1 MANAQKTFSII
12 KPDAVSSGKAG
23 KILSLLEDN
32 GFRVA
37 ALRMLKLSQP
47 QAEGFY
53 AVHRERPF
61 FGSLVKFMT
70 EGPVI
75 VMALERQD
83 AVKKLR
89 EVMGATNPAN
99 AAEGTVR
106 KLYAESIERNA
117 IHGSDAP
124 EKAAEELKYFFTTVE
139 LSQV

>member
-1 MANAQKTFSII
+1 MQTTFSII
-12 KPDAVSSGKAG
+12 KPEAVSSGKAG
-23 KILSLLEDN
+23 KILSLLEAG
-32 GFRVA
+32 GFRIA
-37 ALRMLKLSQP
+37 ALKMVKLSQP

-75 VMALERQD
+75 VMALQRED

-124 EKAAEELKYFFTTVE
+124 ETAAEELRYFFTTQE
-139 LSQV
+139 LNQI

>member
-12 KPDAVSSGKAG
+12 KPDAVSAGKAG
-23 KILSLLEDN
+23 RILSLLEDN
-32 GFRVA
+32 GFRIV
-37 ALRMLKLSQP
+37 ALRMVKLTQP

-75 VMALERQD
+75 VMALERED

-124 EKAAEELKYFFTTVE
+124 ETAEQELKYFFTTQE
-139 LSQV
+139 LEQL

>member
-1 MANAQKTFSII
+1 MSELQKTFSII
-12 KPDAVSSGKAG
+12 KPDAVASGKAG
-23 KILSLLEDN
+23 KILSLLEEN
-32 GFRVA
+32 GFRVV
-37 ALRMLKLSQP
+37 ALRMTKLSQS

-61 FGSLVKFMT
+61 YGSLVKFMT
-70 EGPVI
+70 EGPVV
-75 VMALERQD
+75 VMALERED

-124 EKAAEELKYFFTTVE
+124 ETAAEELKYFFTSVE
-139 LSQV
+139 LSQL

>member
-1 MANAQKTFSII
+1 MQTTFSII
-12 KPDAVSSGKAG
+12 KPDAVKLGNAG
-23 KILSLLEDN
+23 KILAMLEGA
-32 GFRVA
+32 GFRIK
-37 ALRMLKLSQP
+37 ALRMLKLSTA

-75 VMALERQD
+75 VMALERD
-83 AVKKLR
+83 GAVLKLR

-106 KLYAESIERNA
+106 KLFAESIERNS

-124 EKAAEELKYFFTTVE
+124 ETAAEELKYFFTTQE
-139 LSQV
+139 LSQI

>member
-1 MANAQKTFSII
+1 MSELQKTFSII
-12 KPDAVSSGKAG
+12 KPDAVASGNAG
-23 KILSLLEDN
+23 RILSLLEDN
-32 GFRVA
+32 GFRIM
-37 ALRMLKLSQP
+37 ALRMAKLSQP

-75 VMALERQD
+75 VMALERTD

-106 KLYAESIERNA
+106 KLYAGSIERNA

-124 EKAAEELKYFFTTVE
+124 ETAAEELRYFFNEIE
-139 LSQV
+139 LNQL